1 MMQHTEQHSRPY
13 DERKERFL
21 TTRSRSLP
29 HLWRVVSITLPLV
42 ALTFG
47 CSIAPRNFRGMTH
60 PAAITRAR
68 SVGLGQGLPENQV
81 IPTLIGKLDDPDPV
95 VRLSAHEELRRR
107 SGQDFGYLPWAPPEE
122 RTKSVTQWRAWW
134 ERRRGSLARSPQNP

>member
-1 MMQHTEQHSRPY
+1 MMQHTEQRFRQPV
-13 DERKERFL
+13 ERKEP
-21 TTRSRSLP
+21 SLAARP
-29 HLWRVVSITLPLV
+29 RRRPRLWRVVGITLPLV
-42 ALTFG
+42 AMTFG

-68 SVGLGQGLPENQV
+68 SVGLGNGLPESQV
-81 IPTLIGKLDDPDPV
+81 VPTLIRELNDPDPV

-122 RTKSVTQWRAWW
+122 RAKSITQWQAWW
-134 ERRRGSLARSPQNP
+134 EHRRAGLARLPHKP